1 MVNHEIMHAMIN
13 FNNSYERM
21 DQLYEALRFD
31 TRIKGFCRFSDMSCK
46 EHPDGIPSDVLVE
59 VVDCDK
65 FKQRIVKE
73 YDDFPLINSG
83 R

>member
-1 MVNHEIMHAMIN
+1 MSNVTKCCICE
-13 FNNSYERM
+13 Y
-21 DQLYEALRFD
+21 
-31 TRIKGFCRFSDMSCK
+31 CRFSDMSCK

-73 YDDFPLINSG
+73 YDDLPLINSG